1 MARMTK
7 AELERENVELREK
20 LYALYEELG
29 DFLDRDEDESDDEDE
44 EGDEE

>member
-29 DFLDRDEDESDDEDE
+29 DLFARDEAESNEEEE
-44 EGDEE
+44 EGGGE